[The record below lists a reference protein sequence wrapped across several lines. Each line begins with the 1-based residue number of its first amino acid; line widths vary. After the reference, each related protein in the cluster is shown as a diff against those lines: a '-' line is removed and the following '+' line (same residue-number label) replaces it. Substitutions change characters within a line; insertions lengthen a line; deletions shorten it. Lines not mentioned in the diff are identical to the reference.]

1 MKLDGLLGSFIFN
14 PRISMGT
21 HHIQA
26 IPKKVNLTIDF
37 YKVKTVFPWKT
48 AIKAK
53 FLWGHIS

>member
-1 MKLDGLLGSFIFN
+1 MVYWAVSFST
-14 PRISMGT
+14 PESQWEHT
-21 HHIQA
+21 TYIQA